1 MSKRLTARF
10 GRQRRSI
17 FFAFRIV
24 FCSRAVPEDILRDHP
39 CDLNHAD
46 DDCSQKVQCG
56 KNNIQQIH
64 NGFLLWV
71 SCMFTFVP
79 SGGSQKIEHPRTSGC
94 REELDHLHMQR
105 SAFLNYRVTQL
116 GRNIRKNNVSGR
128 QAGSFSSDTNR
139 AIPSPALL
147 PGGNRVPPQ
156 RTVLRE
162 TPGLLTLRMVQT

>member
-46 DDCSQKVQCG
+46 DNCSQKVQCG

-79 SGGSQKIEHPRTSGC
+79 SAGVGPC
-94 REELDHLHMQR
+94 C
-105 SAFLNYRVTQL
+105 
-116 GRNIRKNNVSGR
+116 R
-128 QAGSFSSDTNR
+128 QAIGRAMEWPDSCPKRNSRPVNASNGADLSFLQFLRRFNR
-139 AIPSPALL
+139 FYGKEALL
-147 PGGNRVPPQ
+147 VLYLTEIQAVRGPGAPICKGNIP
-156 RTVLRE
+156 
-162 TPGLLTLRMVQT
+162 